1 MLFRYPNEPWIR
13 GQWILAKKDYKK
25 VLKYKTN
32 LFKENILKQ
41 IQTLESN
48 NPKEYWKLVEK
59 LRTNAKNRGSSAEVI
74 DDNDWFLYFQKLNKN
89 PLQTRKTVFERDLD
103 FFANH
108 IDKFAN
114 PHNNTLDREI
124 QLNEIA
130 KAAKHLKNEKS
141 SGIDSISNEMIKCSL
156 GVFGSLYARIFNK
169 ILNDGIFPR
178 KWNGGYVM
186 PMFKAGETAD
196 PGNYRGITINS
207 CLGKLFTL
215 VLNGRFTTFL
225 ESEDVIS
232 PSQIGF
238 RKGYRTADH
247 IFILKAILNR
257 FFKDNKYV
265 YACFVDFRKA
275 VKFII
280 SSIVRIFSPMKRP
293 LRNPVPAVFV
303 LFFDVFSFLLPVLN
317 RRFSNVHL
325 YHFPEQ
331 GVVHILS
338 SLY

>member
-1 MLFRYPNEPWIR
+1 M
-13 GQWILAKKDYKK
+13 
-25 VLKYKTN
+25 
-32 LFKENILKQ
+32 
-41 IQTLESN
+41 
-48 NPKEYWKLVEK
+48 
-59 LRTNAKNRGSSAEVI
+59 
-74 DDNDWFLYFQKLNKN
+74 
-89 PLQTRKTVFERDLD
+89 
-103 FFANH
+103 
-108 IDKFAN
+108 
-114 PHNNTLDREI
+114 
-124 QLNEIA
+124 
-130 KAAKHLKNEKS
+130 KNEKS

-257 FFKDNKYV
+257 FFKDNNYV